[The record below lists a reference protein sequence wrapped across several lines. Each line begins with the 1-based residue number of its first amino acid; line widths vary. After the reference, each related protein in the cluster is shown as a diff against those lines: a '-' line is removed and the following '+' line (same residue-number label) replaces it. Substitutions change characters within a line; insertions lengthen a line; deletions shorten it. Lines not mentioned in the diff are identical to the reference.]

1 MHDHAVSVLQ
11 AKQQETGWD
20 IDARLLLYA
29 DAIKRTEILTKK
41 STSAGHHSSP
51 PDTKQTSSDPAVADS
66 LNCQDGMPKGLHIKT
81 RCNLSAVQSS
91 NCKALLMLASTS
103 MHYQSSFLGMCPD
116 P

>member
-1 MHDHAVSVLQ
+1 MKLSAPVVGQCTSANKAFGVGTAALKHAYHAVSVAQ

-29 DAIKRTEILTKK
+29 DAIKRTEMLTRQ
-41 STSAGHHSSP
+41 SASAEQHSPP

-81 RCNLSAVQSS
+81 RCKLSAMQ
-91 NCKALLMLASTS
+91 
-103 MHYQSSFLGMCPD
+103 
-116 P
+116 